1 MFLMLPTRRGFLD
14 FISHHFLLICPPRVP
29 WLLLTL
35 RVLVLEAFIIII
47 VIFLMD
53 ALGFFYGDDYAV
65 PNTVGFIFSFSV
77 SLIFISRSH
86 RKLGRDLC
94 RDVSQRGG
102 SRRAA
107 SSGFWS

>member
-86 RKLGRDLC
+86 RKLGWDLR

>member
-1 MFLMLPTRRGFLD
+1 MLPTRRGFLD

-65 PNTVGFIFSFSV
+65 PNTVGFVFS
-77 SLIFISRSH
+77 L
-86 RKLGRDLC
+86 
-94 RDVSQRGG
+94 
-102 SRRAA
+102 
-107 SSGFWS
+107 